1 MKKSFQRLKRTLAL
15 GIMIAIALS
24 ILIVPA
30 SAESIYAYVSGPDNL
45 AAYADASL
53 SNRIGSLN
61 AYAVVQV
68 VDYSGSAAAVL
79 YNGAGC
85 FVSIGGLTP
94 LVRDDNARV
103 VTESTSVYASPS
115 TSAASIRVPKGMT
128 LYEIRRYGDWAEV
141 ANGPYVAYIRTNCL
155 RSASEP
161 EPTKA
166 PETVPSVSIPAT
178 VTVSG
183 AKFYVLPDT
192 SSMSIDAP
200 VGTKVTVRAINAGW
214 AYVEVNGVPAYCKLS
229 NLAADS
235 YLDQIATPTPTPTP
249 TPAPTQAPS
258 LDNAIPATV
267 TVSGAKVYV
276 SPDTSSASMDIA
288 VGSKVNVI
296 QINGDWTYLEY
307 NGIYAYCKLSNLA
320 ADSYLQTPTPTAT
333 PAPTQNTATVI
344 PATVTASRAKVYAS
358 PSTSSYSLSVP
369 VGTKVNVVQISG
381 DWAYVERSGA
391 YAFCKVSILTP
402 DSMLPETTATPA
414 PTAEPIPATVIGT
427 DTKLYAAANTNAE
440 SVALAVGTKLQVL
453 DISGEWAYVL
463 VNGANGYCKVS
474 NLTPGEIEVTTPAPT
489 QNPSDETAIPAV
501 VIADSVRVYSLPSTT
516 GKYLGTMG
524 KGVEIDVLKVS
535 GGWAYIRRGGA
546 YGFCEVSAL
555 MPRDSVPT
563 TEPTVAPTTTPDIGN
578 AIPAVVTADSLAVYQ
593 YPSTSS
599 TRFGYLSK
607 GTTLNV
613 IAISDGW
620 AQVEKNGAYGF
631 CQVSGLAPANAEP
644 TKSPLDGY
652 VTEVFNATVIAT
664 GARFY
669 ASASTS
675 SNNYSVPV
683 GTNVTVGAYNATWA
697 YVQLN
702 GITGFIP
709 VNALSRNSYTPMRSG
724 ASGSDVKQLENALLI
739 LGYLDSVPGTKYN
752 DYTVSSVKR
761 FQAACG
767 MSATGEADEATLRV
781 LYGGQAPV
789 SSVLSSTYSRGSSGE
804 NVSHIQLR
812 LYALGYLSKAS
823 SVDGD
828 YGTNTYNA
836 VRIFQASNG
845 LSDSG
850 SADAATLRKLYS
862 TSAVSIPSGKTPGDV
877 SSVPIINP
885 GDQQNNSTK
894 ISSSL
899 ASTTTSPGSTDASK
913 LEYVIYIGQNQL
925 GKPYIYGANGTSSYD
940 CTGFTCYCFK
950 QLGVKLKRSAVD
962 QGYDNTYPKITS
974 ISDLRR
980 GDLVFFNT
988 ISDNDLS
995 DHAGIYLGAGYF
1007 IHASSGQGKVVI
1019 STLASGYYNR
1029 VFSWGRRVLQ
1039 G

>member
-1 MKKSFQRLKRTLAL
+1 
-15 GIMIAIALS
+15 
-24 ILIVPA
+24 
-30 SAESIYAYVSGPDNL
+30 
-45 AAYADASL
+45 
-53 SNRIGSLN
+53 
-61 AYAVVQV
+61 
-68 VDYSGSAAAVL
+68 
-79 YNGAGC
+79 
-85 FVSIGGLTP
+85 
-94 LVRDDNARV
+94 
-103 VTESTSVYASPS
+103 
-115 TSAASIRVPKGMT
+115 
-128 LYEIRRYGDWAEV
+128 
-141 ANGPYVAYIRTNCL
+141 
-155 RSASEP
+155 
-161 EPTKA
+161 
-166 PETVPSVSIPAT
+166 
-178 VTVSG
+178 
-183 AKFYVLPDT
+183 
-192 SSMSIDAP
+192 
-200 VGTKVTVRAINAGW
+200 
-214 AYVEVNGVPAYCKLS
+214 
-229 NLAADS
+229 
-235 YLDQIATPTPTPTP
+235 
-249 TPAPTQAPS
+249 
-258 LDNAIPATV
+258 
-267 TVSGAKVYV
+267 
-276 SPDTSSASMDIA
+276 
-288 VGSKVNVI
+288 
-296 QINGDWTYLEY
+296 
-307 NGIYAYCKLSNLA
+307 
-320 ADSYLQTPTPTAT
+320 
-333 PAPTQNTATVI
+333 
-344 PATVTASRAKVYAS
+344 
-358 PSTSSYSLSVP
+358 
-369 VGTKVNVVQISG
+369 
-381 DWAYVERSGA
+381 
-391 YAFCKVSILTP
+391 
-402 DSMLPETTATPA
+402 MLPETTATPA
-414 PTAEPIPATVIGT
+414 PTAEPIPATVVGT

-474 NLTPGEIEVTTPAPT
+474 NLTPGEIEVTSPAPT

-501 VIADSVRVYSLPSTT
+501 VIADSVRVYSLPSAT

-563 TEPTVAPTTTPDIGN
+563 TEPTVAPTTTPDVGN

-652 VTEVFNATVIAT
+652 VTEVFNATVIAAGT
-664 GARFY
+664 RFY

-828 YGTNTYNA
+828 YGTEHVQRGAHFPGEQWFERFRFRRRN
-836 VRIFQASNG
+836 
-845 LSDSG
+845 
-850 SADAATLRKLYS
+850 DAAQTVFDLGGIHSVGQDAGRRIERTDYQ
-862 TSAVSIPSGKTPGDV
+862 SG
-877 SSVPIINP
+877 
-885 GDQQNNSTK
+885 
-894 ISSSL
+894 
-899 ASTTTSPGSTDASK
+899 
-913 LEYVIYIGQNQL
+913 
-925 GKPYIYGANGTSSYD
+925 
-940 CTGFTCYCFK
+940 
-950 QLGVKLKRSAVD
+950 RSAEQFDEDFLVARVD
-962 QGYDNTYPKITS
+962 DDFSG
-974 ISDLRR
+974 
-980 GDLVFFNT
+980 FNGR
-988 ISDNDLS
+988 IE
-995 DHAGIYLGAGYF
+995 AGIRDLHWTESAGQAV
-1007 IHASSGQGKVVI
+1007 HLRCK
-1019 STLASGYYNR
+1019 R
-1029 VFSWGRRVLQ
+1029 HVLV
-1039 G
+1039 